1 VEVGLRDAHAVVQ
14 LEAHRS
20 ELKSSRQADLQL
32 AAGVSVDSAGPVLA
46 LRGRV
51 ELGSVVVVI
60 VVRGECEQGEGR
72 EDEAGETNS
81 LIMLILEVVVALR
94 SGFYDH
100 APSRAATRL
109 K

>member
-1 VEVGLRDAHAVVQ
+1 M
-14 LEAHRS
+14 
-20 ELKSSRQADLQL
+20 
-32 AAGVSVDSAGPVLA
+32 
-46 LRGRV
+46 
-51 ELGSVVVVI
+51 VVVI